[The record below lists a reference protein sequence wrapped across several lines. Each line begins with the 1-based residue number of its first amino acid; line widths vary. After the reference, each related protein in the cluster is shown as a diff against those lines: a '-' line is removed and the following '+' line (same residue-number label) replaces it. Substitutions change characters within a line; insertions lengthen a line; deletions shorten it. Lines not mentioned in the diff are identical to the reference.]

1 MKRLLFTT
9 LTLLVAASMIL
20 AACAPKATPTPVPP
34 TATPKPAE
42 PTATPKPAEPT
53 KAPEAAI
60 DCKGASSG
68 DTVTLL
74 YQWSGSEEENLNKI
88 LQPLVDECGIVLAPE
103 STRDHALLDTRVEA
117 GTPPDIAFWTASAM
131 DLYQDRLVPIDEAGG
146 DAGNYAGFWKE
157 MGTRGGKW
165 VGLMVK
171 ADIKSIIWYSPVVFD
186 AYGYEVPGTWGELE
200 ALVEQMV
207 ADGNVPWSM
216 GMESGDATGWTG
228 SDFIQDILLVQQ
240 GPEYVMDIIEGEVPY
255 NDAGVKQA
263 YETYGKWAKDATYT
277 VGGAQGTLSIGFLD
291 AIYKV
296 FSDPPEAM
304 MVKQSGFAGG
314 AVAEQYPDLEYG
326 VDYDFFGVP
335 GAKGLQGGTDN
346 MMVFNNT
353 PAVKA
358 FVAYLTSEL
367 GAKKWAEVG
376 FDLSPNKQAVGAYTD
391 ASLAKKADILATA
404 EGFTPDIGDTIP
416 GGFGSAEWKA
426 IVDYVNDATDLD
438 TALAEATKVQKEALG
453 PPAEAAA
460 IDCMGASSGDTV
472 TLLYQWSGSEEENLN
487 KILQPLVDECGIVLA
502 PESTRDHAL
511 LDTRVEAG
519 TPPDIAFW
527 TASAMDLYQDR
538 LVPIDEA
545 GGDAGNYA
553 GFWKEMGTRGGK
565 WVGLMVKADIKSII
579 WYSPVVFDAYGYEVP
594 GTWGELEALVEQMVA
609 DGNVPWSMGMESG
622 DATGWTGSDFIQDI
636 LLVQQ
641 GPEYVMDIIEGEVP
655 YNDAG
660 VKQAYETYGKWAK
673 DATYTVGGAQG
684 TLSIGFLDAIYKVF
698 SDPPEAMMVK
708 QSGFAGGA
716 VAEQYPDLEYGVD
729 YDFFGVPGAKG
740 LQGGTDNMMVFNNTP
755 AVKAFVAYL
764 TSELGA
770 KKWAEVGFDLSP
782 NKQAV
787 GAYTDAS
794 LAKKADILATA
805 EGFTPDI
812 GDTIPGGFGSAEWK
826 AIVDYVNDATDL
838 DTALAEATKV
848 QQEALQ

>member
-1 MKRLLFTT
+1 M
-9 LTLLVAASMIL
+9 
-20 AACAPKATPTPVPP
+20 
-34 TATPKPAE
+34 
-42 PTATPKPAEPT
+42 
-53 KAPEAAI
+53 
-60 DCKGASSG
+60 GAQEG
-68 DTVTLL
+68 DKITLL
-74 YQWSGSEEENLNKI
+74 YQWSGVEEEKLNQI
-88 LQPLVDECGIVLAPE
+88 LQPLVDACGIELAPE

-131 DLYQDRLVPIDEAGG
+131 DLYQDRLVAIDEAGG
-146 DAGNYAGFWKE
+146 DPGNYAGFWKD
-157 MGTRGGKW
+157 MGTRGGEW

-171 ADIKSIIWYSPVVFD
+171 ADIKSIVWYSPVVFD
-186 AYGYEVPGTWGELE
+186 AYGYAAPKTWDELD
-200 ALVEQMV
+200 ALVEQMA

-240 GPEYVMDIIEGEVPY
+240 GPEYVMGIIEGVIPY
-255 NDAGVKQA
+255 DDAGVKQA
-263 YETYGKWAKDATYT
+263 YETYGKWAKDPKYT
-277 VGGAQGTLSIGFLD
+277 VGGAEGTLSTGFVD

-314 AVAEQYPDLEYG
+314 EVAKQYPDLEYG

-358 FVAYLTSEL
+358 FVAYLTSEA

-376 FDLSPNKQAVGAYTD
+376 FDLSPNKHAVGSYTD
-391 ASLAKKADILATA
+391 PSLAKKADILATA
-404 EGFTPDIGDTIP
+404 TGFTPDIGDTIP
-416 GGFGSAEWKA
+416 GGFGSAEWTA
-426 IVDYVNDATDLD
+426 IVDYVNDAVPLD
-438 TALAEATKVQKEALG
+438 QALAEAAKVQAAAVAGLPEEEA
-453 PPAEAAA
+453 PAE
-460 IDCMGASSGDTV
+460 IDCMGAQEGDKI
-472 TLLYQWSGSEEENLN
+472 TLLYQWSGVEEEKLN
-487 KILQPLVDECGIVLA
+487 QILQPLVDACGIELA

-538 LVPIDEA
+538 LVAIDEA
-545 GGDAGNYA
+545 GGDPGNYA
-553 GFWKEMGTRGGK
+553 GFWKDMGTRGGE
-565 WVGLMVKADIKSII
+565 WVGLMVKADIKSIV
-579 WYSPVVFDAYGYEVP
+579 WYSPVVFDAYGYAAP
-594 GTWGELEALVEQMVA
+594 KTWDELDALVEQMAA

-641 GPEYVMDIIEGEVP
+641 GPEYVMGIIEGVIP
-655 YNDAG
+655 YDDAG

-673 DATYTVGGAQG
+673 DPKYTVGGAEG
-684 TLSIGFLDAIYKVF
+684 TLSTGFVDAIYKVF

-708 QSGFAGGA
+708 QSGFAGGE
-716 VAEQYPDLEYGVD
+716 VAKQYPDLEYGVD

-764 TSELGA
+764 TSEAGA

-782 NKQAV
+782 NKHAV
-787 GAYTDAS
+787 GSYTDPS

-805 EGFTPDI
+805 TGFTPDI
-812 GDTIPGGFGSAEWK
+812 GDTIPGGFGSAEWT
-826 AIVDYVNDATDL
+826 AIVDYVNDAVPL
-838 DTALAEATKV
+838 DQALAEAAKV
-848 QQEALQ
+848 QAAATE